1 MTYTFY
7 SHFPLN
13 DLFQLFEKQSLQ
25 GDVLTHSKSLSGV
38 VKFLLSSMSIFN
50 NHQNWFYKRRTQN
63 LGTNVLPFGTEMTLS
78 LKGIPLAL
86 KW

>member
-38 VKFLLSSMSIFN
+38 V
-50 NHQNWFYKRRTQN
+50 
-63 LGTNVLPFGTEMTLS
+63 NVLPFGTEMTLS